1 MAKLKDGIIK
11 RGSTWSYVLRVPDPK
26 SGTTK
31 PKWFGGFA
39 TAREAKEARD
49 KARARLGDGLWVEP
63 SKVTVADYLRD
74 RWLPAMEATG
84 KRATTMR
91 SYHMHVDQHIAP
103 RIGSQRL
110 QAVSGDMLNALYAE
124 LLATGRSDGRGGLS
138 PATVRRVHAVMTKAL
153 SDAVRWSLL
162 VRNPAKAAD
171 PPKAKGSGNGGHD
184 TWTADQLATFLRFV
198 AEDRLSP
205 LWRLL
210 ATTGMRRGEA
220 VGLRWDD
227 VDLSSARV
235 AIRQSI
241 VAVGYEPQLSGPKTA
256 RGRRSV
262 ALDRKTVASLRAWRA
277 QQARERLALGPAWV
291 ETGLVFTRED
301 GTGWH
306 PDRISK
312 LFNRHVA
319 RAGLKRI
326 RLHDLRHTYAT
337 LGLAAGV
344 HPKLMSERLGHSTVS
359 FTLDTYTASVPELDH
374 DVAERIADLL
384 VDDETG

>member
-241 VAVGYEPQLSGPKTA
+241 VAVRRPPVGAGRSPSTE
-256 RGRRSV
+256 RRSHRCERGEPSRP
-262 ALDRKTVASLRAWRA
+262 ANGSRSDPPGSRPGWCSP
-277 QQARERLALGPAWV
+277 ARTAPAGTP
-291 ETGLVFTRED
+291 TGSRSSST
-301 GTGWH
+301 
-306 PDRISK
+306 
-312 LFNRHVA
+312 
-319 RAGLKRI
+319 
-326 RLHDLRHTYAT
+326 AT
-337 LGLAAGV
+337 SPGLA
-344 HPKLMSERLGHSTVS
+344 
-359 FTLDTYTASVPELDH
+359 
-374 DVAERIADLL
+374 
-384 VDDETG
+384 